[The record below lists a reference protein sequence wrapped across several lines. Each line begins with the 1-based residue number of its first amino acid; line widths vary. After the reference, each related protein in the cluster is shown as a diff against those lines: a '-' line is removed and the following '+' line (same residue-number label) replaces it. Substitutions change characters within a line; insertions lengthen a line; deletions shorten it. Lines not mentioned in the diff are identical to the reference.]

1 VKGTRRL
8 VLSVVVVAGLVGGA
22 VAGFVTGTRPK
33 LGLDLVGGVSVV
45 LEAPAGT
52 SEDVMNRAI
61 ENIRNRVD
69 SQGVSEASIGLVG
82 GRDIQVEI
90 PGLTQGTVTAKNG
103 KFCAETSGKEQVRN
117 PETGQLCDFAT
128 RSEAQAAVQA
138 QGQRR
143 LLQLIGTTAR
153 LEEREVLGQPTS
165 DEKVTACPPEFAG
178 DPNWAQCNNT
188 KFVQCP
194 LNKPDQ
200 AGCSSRDLED
210 KDIVLVDAEND
221 PNSFD
226 AAPKLKL
233 GPVQITGEAISRAR
247 AQAPDES
254 HFGWW
259 VSFTLN
265 SQGKTTFGEVTTK
278 LQGKQLAIILDRAV
292 ESAPTVRSPI
302 TGGNGEITGN
312 FSESEA
318 KDLATVLNFGALPV
332 ELRRLNVETVSPTLG
347 KQSLHQG
354 LIAGIAGLILLALYL
369 AFYYRLLGVV
379 TWVGMAIWATFALT
393 LVSLLGKAAGY
404 ALSLAGV
411 AGIIVSLGVTADSY
425 IVFYERLKDEVR
437 HGKTLRTAVGPAF
450 RRAWRTIYT
459 ADIVTALA
467 AGVLYFVSVG
477 SVRGFALTLGL
488 STALDLF
495 VVYFFKRPTVFLIA
509 RSPLLSNL
517 RGIGL
522 RSGVAA
528 EPVPAPVAGG
538 SK

>member
-1 VKGTRRL
+1 MKGTRRL
-8 VLSVVVVAGLVGGA
+8 VGSIVVVGLLLGGA
-22 VAGFVTGTRPK
+22 VAGFITGTRPK

-45 LEAPAGT
+45 LEAPSGT
-52 SEDVMNRAI
+52 PKSVMDLAI

-90 PGLTQGTVTAKNG
+90 PGLAQGTVTQHG
-103 KFCAETSGKEQVRN
+103 DKFCAETSGQEAVPN
-117 PETGQLCDFAT
+117 PETGKLCDFAT
-128 RSEAQAAVQA
+128 RSEALAAMQA

-153 LEEREVLGQPTS
+153 LEEREVIGQPS
-165 DEKVTACPPEFAG
+165 KGEVVTACPPDLAG
-178 DPNWAQCNNT
+178 RKSFSQCNNA

-194 LNKPDQ
+194 LDQPDQ
-200 AGCSSRDLED
+200 AGCSSQDLEK
-210 KDIVLVDAEND
+210 KDVVFLDVEND
-221 PNSFD
+221 PKSFD

-233 GPVQITGEAISRAR
+233 GPVQITGSAISKAT
-247 AQAPDES
+247 AQPPDEQ

-259 VSFTLN
+259 IQFNLN
-265 SQGKTTFGEVTTK
+265 SEGKTTFGQVTTQ

-302 TGGNGEITGN
+302 TGGIGEITGN
-312 FSESEA
+312 FSETEA
-318 KDLATVLNFGALPV
+318 KDLATVLNFGSLPV

-379 TWVGMAIWATFALT
+379 TWVGMAIWATFALMM
-393 LVSLLGKAAGY
+393 VSLLGKAVGY
-404 ALSLAGV
+404 ALSLAGI
-411 AGIIVSLGVTADSY
+411 AGIIVSLGITADSY

-467 AGVLYFVSVG
+467 AAVLYFVSVG

-488 STALDLF
+488 STALDMF

-528 EPVPAPVAGG
+528 EPVPAVAGG

>member
-8 VLSVVVVAGLVGGA
+8 VLSVLVIGGLLGGA
-22 VAGFVTGTRPK
+22 VAGFATGLRPK

-45 LEAPAGT
+45 LEAPEGT
-52 SEDVMNRAI
+52 PQAVMDRAI
-61 ENIRNRVD
+61 ENVRNRVD

-90 PGLTQGTVTAKNG
+90 PGLTQGTVTQRAG
-103 KFCAETSGKEQVRN
+103 KFCAETSGNEPVRN
-117 PETGQLCDFAT
+117 PETGKLCDFTT
-128 RSEAQAAVQA
+128 RSEALAAVQA

-143 LLQLIGTTAR
+143 LLELIGTTAR
-153 LEEREVLGQPTS
+153 LEEREVTGQPTAG
-165 DEKVTACPPEFAG
+165 ERVTACPPDFAG
-178 DPNWAQCNNT
+178 DPKCNNS

-200 AGCSSRDLED
+200 AGCSSKDLEN
-210 KDIVLVDAEND
+210 KEVVLLDVEND
-221 PNSFD
+221 PQSFD

-233 GPVQITGEAISRAR
+233 GPVQITGAAISRAR
-247 AQAPDES
+247 AQAPDEN

-265 SQGKTTFGEVTTK
+265 SEGKTKFGEVTTR

-292 ESAPTVRSPI
+292 ESAPTVQSPI

-312 FSESEA
+312 FSEAEA

-379 TWVGMAIWATFALT
+379 TWLGMAIWAIFALT

-459 ADIVTALA
+459 ADIVTALG
-467 AGVLYFVSVG
+467 AGVLYVVAVG

-488 STALDLF
+488 STALDMF